1 MSRDHREDFLCGA
14 ETELLHG
21 CSSVVAEDSAIRL
34 GVQVACKKGLRN
46 VVMESD
52 SLECVL
58 SLADK
63 NAKYL
68 PNVNYVTPPQN
79 QLVVNKTHLNFLWH
93 LILCPNDLFLEKL

>member
-1 MSRDHREDFLCGA
+1 MDFLCGG

-21 CSSVVAEDSAIRL
+21 CSSVVAEESAIRL
-34 GVQVACKKGLRN
+34 GVQVACKKGFGN
-46 VVMESD
+46 VIMERD

-68 PNVNYVTPPQN
+68 PDCELYHSTSKPINS
-79 QLVVNKTHLNFLWH
+79 
-93 LILCPNDLFLEKL
+93 E

>member
-1 MSRDHREDFLCGA
+1 MWG

-34 GVQVACKKGLRN
+34 GVQVPCKKGLRN
-46 VVMESD
+46 VILESD
-52 SLECVL
+52 SLGCIL

-68 PNVNYVTPPQN
+68 PDRELCYSTS
-79 QLVVNKTHLNFLWH
+79 K
-93 LILCPNDLFLEKL
+93 LIGGK

>member
-1 MSRDHREDFLCGA
+1 MDFLCGG

-46 VVMESD
+46 VVMESE

-58 SLADK
+58 SLAVK
-63 NAKYL
+63 MQNIYGT
-68 PNVNYVTPPQN
+68 VSYVTPPQN
-79 QLVVNKTHLNFLWH
+79 QLMVNKTHLNFL
-93 LILCPNDLFLEKL
+93 

>member
-1 MSRDHREDFLCGA
+1 MVCSNGSHCNCGSWVVIIERIFLCGG

-58 SLADK
+58 
-63 NAKYL
+63 
-68 PNVNYVTPPQN
+68 T
-79 QLVVNKTHLNFLWH
+79 
-93 LILCPNDLFLEKL
+93 

>member
-1 MSRDHREDFLCGA
+1 MWG

-46 VVMESD
+46 VIMESD
-52 SLECVL
+52 SLECVI
-58 SLADK
+58 SLAAK

-68 PNVNYVTPPQN
+68 PDRE
-79 QLVVNKTHLNFLWH
+79 
-93 LILCPNDLFLEKL
+93 LCHSTAKPISSE